1 MSKTTLLLILL
12 FVAVVGVSV
21 LPGAVD
27 AIPSRVGIL
36 IGLIVGAAWIALA
49 LRLENDEGRRAWYGI
64 IGAVAGLLL
73 WGVSI
78 LIFEKVFG
86 GGVWRGFALVAFPCA
101 GFAVASRF
109 NDAPT
114 IGAVSGSSSTV
125 IDARTPVASRFNDA
139 PTIGAVSGNQR
150 GETASG
156 NILDTSTI
164 IDGRIAD
171 VAQTGFLPGP
181 YIIPQFILKELQ
193 YIADSSDALRRVRGR
208 RGLDILQRL
217 QKMPQIKVRIV
228 YNDFPAIR
236 DVDSK
241 LVALGK
247 QMSAKIVTNDF
258 NLNKVAS
265 LQGVKVLNINDLA
278 GALRSAVLPGEA
290 INVCISKEGREPGQG
305 VGYMEDGTM
314 IIVDDGQRFMG
325 KTIEVIV
332 TNMLQ
337 AAAGRMVFARLR
349 EAPRDGAEG
358 GAPLVKGV

>member
-1 MSKTTLLLILL
+1 VEYRSHVKTTETGLEIMSKTTLLLILL

-21 LPGAVD
+21 LPGAAD
-27 AIPSRVGIL
+27 AIPSPVGIL

-109 NDAPT
+109 NDAPA
-114 IGAVSGSSSTV
+114 IGAVSA
-125 IDARTPVASRFNDA
+125 D
-139 PTIGAVSGNQR
+139 QR

-193 YIADSSDALRRVRGR
+193 YIADSSDSLRRVRGR
-208 RGLDILQRL
+208 RGLDVLQRL
-217 QKMPQIKVRIV
+217 QKMPQITVRIV
-228 YNDFPAIR
+228 DNDFPSIR
-236 DVDSK
+236 EVDSK

-265 LQGVKVLNINDLA
+265 LQGVKVLNINELA

-290 INVCISKEGREPGQG
+290 MNVCISKEGREPGQG

-332 TNMLQ
+332 TSMLQ
-337 AAAGRMVFARLR
+337 TSAGRMVFARLR

>member
-1 MSKTTLLLILL
+1 MSKTALLLILL

-21 LPGAVD
+21 LPGAAD

-73 WGVSI
+73 WGVST
-78 LIFEKVFG
+78 LMFEKVFG

-109 NDAPT
+109 NGAPT
-114 IGAVSGSSSTV
+114 IGAVSG
-125 IDARTPVASRFNDA
+125 D
-139 PTIGAVSGNQR
+139 QR
-150 GETASG
+150 GEAASG

-193 YIADSSDALRRVRGR
+193 YIADSSDSIRRVRGR
-208 RGLDILQRL
+208 RGLDVLQRL
-217 QKMPQIKVRIV
+217 QKMPQITVRIV
-228 YNDFPAIR
+228 DNDFPSIR
-236 DVDSK
+236 EVDSK

-258 NLNKVAS
+258 NLNKVAR
-265 LQGVKVLNINDLA
+265 LQGVKVLNINELA
-278 GALRSAVLPGEA
+278 GALRSAVLPGEVM
-290 INVCISKEGREPGQG
+290 NVCISKEGREQGQG

-314 IIVDDGQRFMG
+314 IIVDDGQRLMG

-332 TNMLQ
+332 TSMLQ
-337 AAAGRMVFARLR
+337 TAAGRMIFARLR